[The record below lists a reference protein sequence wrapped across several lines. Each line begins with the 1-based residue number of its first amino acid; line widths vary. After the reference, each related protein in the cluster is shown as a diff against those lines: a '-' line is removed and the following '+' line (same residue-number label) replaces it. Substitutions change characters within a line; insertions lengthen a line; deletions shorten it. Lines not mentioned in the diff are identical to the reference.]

1 MSKHC
6 FSTVSKYIHISNL
19 SNKDA
24 SDLVCKVRPLV
35 TLLERKFAEA
45 FVPGK
50 NISVGEGLVKFNGPL
65 SFKQYMLMKPNKFGI
80 KVWLPANSDC
90 YYVIRFQV
98 YLGKNQTNS
107 ELFKAWDTILSG
119 LSVSLI

>member
-24 SDLVCKVRPLV
+24 SDLVCKVQPLV
-35 TLLERKFAEA
+35 NLLERKFAEA

-50 NISVGEGLVKFNGPL
+50 NISVDEGLVKFNGPL

-107 ELFKAWDTILSG
+107 
-119 LSVSLI
+119 

>member
-1 MSKHC
+1 MPNAK
-6 FSTVSKYIHISNL
+6 
-19 SNKDA
+19 
-24 SDLVCKVRPLV
+24 
-35 TLLERKFAEA
+35 TLLKRKFAEA

-50 NISVGEGLVKFNGPL
+50 NILVDGGLVKFNGPL

-80 KVWLPANSDC
+80 RVWLPADLDC

-98 YLGKNQTNS
+98 YLGKNRTNS